1 MEKASV
7 LYTLQQ
13 GGTTITLPPNITL
26 PNPADIV
33 VFNNANLATAVRSAL
48 RITKGYPILK
58 GPIDDNEKDIT
69 DLTRLTA
76 SRKTIDD
83 FDRT

>member
-1 MEKASV
+1 M

-13 GGTTITLPPNITL
+13 ANPSISIVLPLAFFFRIRT
-26 PNPADIV
+26 DIV
-33 VFNNANLATAVRSAL
+33 EFNNANLATAVRSAL

-69 DLTRLTA
+69 DLDPSNSHPEA
-76 SRKTIDD
+76 D
-83 FDRT
+83 